1 MIETK
6 KVTLD
11 PSQSQRVAFSYTPQ
25 EARLYQAIVDSL
37 SGNFQATIVEGAVL
51 WNLAYGLDEDPAA
64 VNICL
69 YPADAVEVTLADI
82 EYSMPDGLLIWGYG
96 LGGWQYYKK
105 GWGAY
110 NTLEKLI
117 PGEGYTV
124 IVPTACVWAIPQ
136 V

>member
-1 MIETK
+1 METRQ
-6 KVTLD
+6 VTLD
-11 PSQSQRVAFSYTPQ
+11 PGESQRVAFSYVPM
-25 EARLYQAIVDSL
+25 EMGIYQAIVDSL
-37 SGNFQATIVEGAVL
+37 SGSFEATIVEGAVL
-51 WNLAYGLDEDPAA
+51 WDLPYGLDEDPAA

-69 YPADAVEVTLADI
+69 YPIHAVEVTLADI
-82 EYSMPDGLLIWGYG
+82 EHSIPDGLLIWGYG
-96 LGGWQYYKK
+96 PDGWQYYKK

-124 IVPTACVWAIPQ
+124 IVPTACVWEIPQ